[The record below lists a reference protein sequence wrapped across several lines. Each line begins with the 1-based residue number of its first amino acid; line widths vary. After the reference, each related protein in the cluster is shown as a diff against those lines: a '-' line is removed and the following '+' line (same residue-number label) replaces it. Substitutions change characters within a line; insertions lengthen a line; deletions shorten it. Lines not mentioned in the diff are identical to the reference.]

1 MIMNVPDRFRAR
13 PTVAGETTKRKVG
26 GIEMSELDDSALAKQ
41 LQRFGLSD
49 TEVQTYLA
57 VLECGEAKASTIADA
72 TGVSKRY
79 VYSVC
84 EELEEQG
91 FVEVNDHV
99 VPTKIRAK
107 PPEEVIE
114 LLSNRLDEIQ
124 PALERRYSE
133 AATKEQ
139 RFDVIK
145 SRVTVLKRINEYISQ
160 AERRVGLAI
169 PYSYLSRVAEE
180 LQNAVDRGVLVLLL
194 VTEADPDPE
203 ELRGYDRPVASV
215 VRSWDASVPV
225 ILGVDRDLG
234 IISSSE
240 MMTTANSDEQA
251 ISLVQERIVP
261 TLYGSFLANFWMSA
275 KQLQVVDPAPL
286 PHTYQSFEQAVFEAT
301 LHLRAGTEITAYV
314 EALANTPESEST
326 EKVTGRVVDTRQGIV
341 DPISNQFPIEHT
353 LVLETDDGEVT
364 VGGSGAFL
372 EEYRARTVTLE
383 AVEA

>member
-1 MIMNVPDRFRAR
+1 
-13 PTVAGETTKRKVG
+13 
-26 GIEMSELDDSALAKQ
+26 MSELDDSTLATQ
-41 LQRFGLSD
+41 LERFGLSE
-49 TEVQTYLA
+49 TEIQTYLA
-57 VLECGEAKASTIADA
+57 VLESGEAKASTIADA

-114 LLSNRLDEIQ
+114 LLSNRLEEIQ
-124 PALERRYSE
+124 PALQRRYSE
-133 AATKEQ
+133 SETRPQ

-160 AERRVGLAI
+160 ADRRIGLSI

-180 LQNAVDRGVLVLLL
+180 LQDAVDRGVLVLLL
-194 VTEADPDPE
+194 VTNAEPDPE
-203 ELRGYDRPVASV
+203 ELAGYDRPIASV
-215 VRSWDASVPV
+215 VRSWDASIPV

-234 IISSSE
+234 LVSSSE

-261 TLYGSFLANFWMSA
+261 TLYGSFLANFWVSA
-275 KQLQVVDPAPL
+275 QQLQVIDPAPL
-286 PHTYQSFEQAVFEAT
+286 PETYQSFEQAVFEAT
-301 LHLRAGTEITAYV
+301 LRLRDGDAINASV
-314 EALANTPESEST
+314 EALHNSDEET
-326 EKVTGRVVDTRQGIV
+326 ETVTGRVIDTRQGIV
-341 DPISNQFPIEHT
+341 DPISNEFPIEHS
-353 LVLETDDGEVT
+353 LLLETEDGEVT
-364 VGGSGAFL
+364 VGGTGAFL
-372 EEYRARTVTLE
+372 EEYQARTVTLE
-383 AVEA
+383 TAE